1 MSPTLEKPRVKFRK
15 VPGMEADGA
24 ALDAPC
30 GLWICN
36 YQWSFDVRRK
46 CLGFFFP
53 TSRSSAVVRLT
64 AACLRSRMC
73 QKEGQ
78 RSPSEETSAST
89 RLSRRLRAK
98 PVVPAQTWR
107 CSRLC
112 RILIC
117 CTASPVCHMFALKSW
132 TQRDQRRKTL
142 WRTQTTQAQLKSSQL
157 KLLLS
162 LKSLDLKDFFKK
174 IKSQFYKQDC
184 WGSLEVN
191 VVMKY

>member
-1 MSPTLEKPRVKFRK
+1 MF
-15 VPGMEADGA
+15 
-24 ALDAPC
+24 
-30 GLWICN
+30 W
-36 YQWSFDVRRK
+36 
-46 CLGFFFP
+46 FFSP
-53 TSRSSAVVRLT
+53 TSRSLAVVRLT
-64 AACLRSRMC
+64 AACLRMG

-78 RSPSEETSAST
+78 RSPSEETLAT
-89 RLSRRLRAK
+89 TLLSRRLRAK

-117 CTASPVCHMFALKSW
+117 CTASPVCHMFTLKSW

-162 LKSLDLKDFFKK
+162 LKSLNPKEFFLNKK
-174 IKSQFYKQDC
+174 SILLTGLLGKP
-184 WGSLEVN
+184 GSRT
-191 VVMKY
+191 